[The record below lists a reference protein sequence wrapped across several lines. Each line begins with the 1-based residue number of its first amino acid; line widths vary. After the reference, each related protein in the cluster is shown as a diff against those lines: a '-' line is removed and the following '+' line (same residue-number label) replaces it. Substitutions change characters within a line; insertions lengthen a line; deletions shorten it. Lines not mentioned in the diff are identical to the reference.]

1 MASKLFKYL
10 RENLKEQV
18 VIELDFEVYVQF
30 WKVE

>member
-30 WKVE
+30 